1 MQIYGVTVNTAAER
15 IIHSGA
21 YLAERVHAFTL
32 GTSEE
37 TLGGSSD
44 ARTRMRVAQDERR
57 EYQAAD

>member
-1 MQIYGVTVNTAAER
+1 MQIYGVTVNTAGER

-32 GTSEE
+32 GTTEE
-37 TLGGSSD
+37 TLG
-44 ARTRMRVAQDERR
+44 RTQRRITHDERR